1 MPAEQTADLVIPSFL
16 SPAFSQEF
24 LTPRLIIGIVGRIY
38 VFGCRVLGVGGLIS
52 LHKEADGDVTVREG
66 PRRQQQNRCTE
77 QQTASSFCGNKK
89 KKKDSFDFGCE
100 LSDVHT
106 RTHSPA
112 HS

>member
-1 MPAEQTADLVIPSFL
+1 MSQHFTCYLLRKKKKGNALPAEQTADLVIPSFL
-16 SPAFSQEF
+16 SPAFSQKF

-77 QQTASSFCGNKK
+77 QQTASSFWGKK
-89 KKKDSFDFGCE
+89 KKKKR
-100 LSDVHT
+100 LL
-106 RTHSPA
+106 
-112 HS
+112 